1 MSCNSINSGYQF
13 GCTDTSVGGVKWFAL
28 GEQSSISSTASDT
41 GYTITAITFTVSGS
55 VLYKYD
61 VKGTSTATDTNTNSP
76 ENETSF
82 SDQAVT
88 MILNK
93 SDSTKRNQVKAMKG
107 KNLSILVAYEDG
119 TYRLFG
125 ATRGLRMLTAA
136 NASGTALAD
145 RNGYEINFAGQEL
158 DIAPFVSSSIISSIT
173 SY

>member
-13 GCTDTSVGGVKWFAL
+13 GCSDVSVGGVKWFGL
-28 GEQSSISSTASDT
+28 TEQTNISSTGSDSGNT
-41 GYTITAITFTVSGS
+41 LTAVTFTVSGTTFF
-55 VLYKYD
+55 KYD
-61 VKGTSTATDTNTNSP
+61 VRGTSTATDTNTNSP
-76 ENETSF
+76 ENETSM
-82 SDQAVT
+82 SEQAIT

-107 KNLSILVAYEDG
+107 KNLAILVAYEDG

-125 ATRGLRMLTAA
+125 ASRGLRMLTAA

-158 DIAPFVSSSIISSIT
+158 DIAPFVSSAIIASIT